1 MVYNICNVPG
11 LCLYKNSII
20 HPHLITN
27 QAQPVNH
34 SPFNRHPYSIRQRSV
49 LEPRNLTSETA
60 DDILDAAGDGLATGL
75 GGDVVDTV
83 HQSSDVEGLE
93 LASLNGMLVS

>member
-1 MVYNICNVPG
+1 M
-11 LCLYKNSII
+11 K
-20 HPHLITN
+20 
-27 QAQPVNH
+27 
-34 SPFNRHPYSIRQRSV
+34 
-49 LEPRNLTSETA
+49 TA

-83 HQSSDVEGLE
+83 HKSSDIELLE